1 VNPQRNRQF
10 DNKEGKRLVIKNNKS
25 EGEKMKKRLT
35 FITVMMLI
43 VALLIG
49 TVGCSSSTSEVPEGN
64 GDQEQVEDVN
74 SSASIEDLV
83 FAIRA
88 DIVTLDPADH
98 AQLYTGFVTEAIYD
112 SLFIP
117 GPDGNPVPQIAD
129 TYDFISDTE
138 LQIKIHEG
146 IKFHD
151 GSEMKAEDVVASL
164 MRAKESKKV
173 GKYYVQIDTI
183 DIIDDYTV
191 KINLTEPNVP
201 FVIAL
206 SHHSAAILPKAYI
219 DSEPDFSQP
228 IGSGAYKFVSWTS
241 GESVVLE
248 KNDDYFDT
256 DNISPF
262 ETVTLRVIPEGTS
275 LTSALEAGEV
285 HIVENLDTI
294 DFERVNNISGLQGYM
309 KDSNYINYLFFN
321 LDKEPYNNLAFR
333 KAFNYAVNKEAVNI
347 VATNGF
353 ATIMNNV
360 TPEHFLGYNEDVR
373 YDYNPEKAKELFAEA
388 GITSDDV
395 FKLAVFD
402 DISKRVGEVIQGN
415 MLDLGLNMEVEI
427 VEWGKFVGDTSSGNF
442 DIAIL
447 GWGQS
452 SDPDRYFGQLLH
464 SSAIDGQNRARY
476 SNPEMDALIDA
487 GRAESDVE
495 KREEIYQK
503 AYKLVMEDAP
513 WVPLYVS
520 PSVFGATDNMNL
532 EKAASSEGSFYFNF
546 IEMK

>member
-1 VNPQRNRQF
+1 M
-10 DNKEGKRLVIKNNKS
+10 KERL
-25 EGEKMKKRLT
+25 RL
-35 FITVMMLI
+35 ITVLMLI

-49 TVGCSSSTSEVPEGN
+49 TVGCSSSPSEAPDGN
-64 GDQEQVEDVN
+64 GETQGQEE
-74 SSASIEDLV
+74 SSNGESGAVIEDLV
-83 FAIRA
+83 FAMKA
-88 DIVTLDPADH
+88 DIVSLDPADH
-98 AQLYTGFVTEAIYD
+98 LQIFTSFVTESIYD
-112 SLFIP
+112 TLFIP
-117 GPDGNPVPQIAD
+117 DPDGSPVPQIAD
-129 TYDFISDTE
+129 TYDFVSDTE

-151 GSEMKAEDVVASL
+151 GSEMKAEDVAASL

-191 KINLTEPNVP
+191 KINLTEAYVP
-201 FVIAL
+201 IVIAL

-248 KNDDYFDT
+248 KNDEYFDT

-294 DFERVNNISGLQGYM
+294 DFERVNDTSGLQGYM
-309 KDSNYINYLFFN
+309 KDSNYTNYLFFN
-321 LDKEPYNNLAFR
+321 LDKEPYNSLAFR
-333 KAFNYAVNKEAVNI
+333 KAFNYAVNKESVNI
-347 VATNGF
+347 VANNGY
-353 ATIMNNV
+353 ATIMHNV
-360 TPEHFLGYNEDVR
+360 TPKHFLGYNEDVR
-373 YDYNPEKAKELFAEA
+373 YDFDQERAKELFAEA
-388 GITSDDV
+388 GVTSDDV
-395 FKLAVFD
+395 FKLSVFD
-402 DISKRVGEVIQGN
+402 DVSKRVGEVIQGN
-415 MLDLGLNMEVEI
+415 MLDLGLNMEIEI
-427 VEWGKFVGDTSSGNF
+427 VEWGKFVGDTSSGDF
-442 DIAIL
+442 EIAIL

-452 SDPDRYFGQLLH
+452 SDPDRYFSQLLH

-487 GRAESDVE
+487 GRAESDIE

-503 AYKLVMEDAP
+503 AYRLAMEDAP

-520 PSVFGATDNMNL
+520 SSVYGATDNMNL
-532 EKAASSEGSFYFNF
+532 DKAVSSEGSFYFNF